1 MNLIQVMHHQAIKE
15 EVSATLKQQML
26 ILIKNAKEMVALDLL
41 FEDIETKVA
50 TAPFKSQIWM
60 NSQQEGICL
69 RRRKNVKASK
79 MEDFFASEMAS
90 KKQ

>member
-1 MNLIQVMHHQAIKE
+1 VLCNC
-15 EVSATLKQQML
+15 
-26 ILIKNAKEMVALDLL
+26 
-41 FEDIETKVA
+41 TKSVINNQSINQICKRDGGIGFA
-50 TAPFKSQIWM
+50 FKSHIWM

-79 MEDFFASEMAS
+79 MGDFFASEMAS